1 MSKQRQPN
9 NLAEI
14 SDNKRA
20 RQMRRAEHF
29 RRAQSTTSIYFLLWA
44 IFTAL
49 SLMIVLSV
57 AISQRFALTQ
67 TYKGQASREVTE
79 KGKQIEREILG
90 GAPEW
95 TNGNF
100 SGYVRLLS
108 QVHNVQLYVLDKEGN
123 VLFPQ
128 EPNFD
133 VNAPEIEE
141 QFHLSS
147 EMQVLLDNLA
157 QAKEDYTVYEGDGVY
172 VYAARVELYKGVE
185 SYLYVGK
192 SLDLIEMVSAR
203 MNSRVV
209 LSSIFVFVLSFA
221 VTSAVSGWVTNPLT
235 EMTRKARRLAQG
247 NFDVDFR
254 GEIYGKELVEL
265 AEALNFARDEL
276 SKTDRMQKD
285 LIANVSHDFKT
296 PLTMIKG
303 YASMI
308 MEISG
313 DVPEKRNKHAQVIVD
328 EADRLASLVN
338 DVLDLSK
345 ISSGIEGLKNSHF
358 DMSAHLEET
367 LGRFDYLKETK
378 GYCFVTEIDEDLFTH
393 GDEMKLGQVLYNL
406 IGNAVNYTGED
417 KTVYIKLKK
426 ETDDTF
432 RFSVTDTG
440 KGIKPEEIPEIW
452 NRYYRSTDTHKRPV
466 SGTGLGLSIVKTIL
480 EKHEFLFG
488 VESEVGKGSTFFV
501 IFPLSENRLNA

>member
-1 MSKQRQPN
+1 MKEQWQPN
-9 NLAEI
+9 NPLGKVEY
-14 SDNKRA
+14 KKTRK
-20 RQMRRAEHF
+20 MRRFERL
-29 RRAQSTTSIYFLLWA
+29 RRVQSSTSIYFLLWA
-44 IFTAL
+44 IFTVL

-57 AISQRFALTQ
+57 AISQRVVLTQ

-79 KGKQIEREILG
+79 KGQMIEEEILG

-95 TNGNF
+95 TGGNF

-108 QVHNVQLYVLDKEGN
+108 HAHNVELYVLDKDGT

-133 VNAPEIEE
+133 VNAPEVEE
-141 QFHLSS
+141 QFHFT
-147 EMQVLLDNLA
+147 EQMPTLLKNLED
-157 QAKEDYTVYEGDGVY
+157 AKGDYAVYEGDGVY
-172 VYAARVELYKGVE
+172 VYAAKVELYKGVE

-192 SLDLIEMVSAR
+192 SLDLIETVSAR
-203 MNSRVV
+203 MSSRVV
-209 LSSIFVFVLSFA
+209 LTSIFVFVLSFA
-221 VTSAVSGWVTNPLT
+221 VTSAVSGWFTNPIT
-235 EMTRKARRLAQG
+235 EMTKKARRLAQG
-247 NFDVDFR
+247 SFDVDFNS
-254 GEIYGKELVEL
+254 GEIYGKELVDL
-265 AEALNFARDEL
+265 AEALNYARDEL

-345 ISSGIEGLKNSHF
+345 ISSGIEEVKVAVF
-358 DMSAHLEET
+358 DISAYVEET
-367 LGRFDYLKETK
+367 LGRFDYLKETQ
-378 GYCFVTEIDEDLFTH
+378 GYRFVVDIDEDMYTR
-393 GDEMKLGQVLYNL
+393 GDEIKLGQVLYNL
-406 IGNAVNYTGED
+406 IGNAVNYTGDD
-417 KTVYIKLKK
+417 KMVYVRLKK
-426 ETDDTF
+426 ESVNVC

-440 KGIKPEEIPEIW
+440 KGIKPEKIPAIW
-452 NRYYRSTDTHKRPV
+452 DRYYRSAETHKRPV
-466 SGTGLGLSIVKTIL
+466 RGTGLGLSIVKTIL
-480 EKHEFLFG
+480 ERHGFVFG
-488 VESEVGKGSTFFV
+488 VDSEVGKGSTFYV
-501 IFPLSENRLNA
+501 LFPLVDDENV